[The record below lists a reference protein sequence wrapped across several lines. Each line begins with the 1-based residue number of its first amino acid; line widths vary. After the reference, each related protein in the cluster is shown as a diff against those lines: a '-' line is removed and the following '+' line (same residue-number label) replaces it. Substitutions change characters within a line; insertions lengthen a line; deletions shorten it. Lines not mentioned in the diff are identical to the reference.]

1 MLGKTVGGRYQIIRF
16 LGGGGFGRTYLAE
29 DWHLP
34 GKPQCVVKQLNPQV
48 TDEKGLLAAK
58 TLFDREARVLYMLG
72 NHDQIP
78 KLFAHFEE
86 QREFYLVQ
94 EFIEGEVLSREL
106 RERRILNEDEVI
118 TLLQDILVTLEFVH
132 QQGVIHRD
140 IKPSN
145 LIRRSHDQK
154 IVLIDFGAV
163 KQFGHQ
169 PLLENEAQT
178 TITIAIGSLGY
189 IPNEQ
194 LAGKP
199 RCSSDIYAVGM
210 VGLRAL
216 TGLYPSQLPDDPR
229 TGEILWRDHA
239 TVSPELA
246 DILDKM
252 IRYDFRQ
259 RYQSASEALAALNHI
274 APPHH
279 TTVILPTTQATNS
292 DSHLV
297 WIERGDELFQ
307 IQRFR
312 EAIAC
317 YDKALQD
324 VTDDYMVWFKRAM
337 ALENLREFE
346 VAIESYDQVLQLHSE
361 DYLAWFKRGKALEQL
376 KRYDAA
382 IECYDKVIELQP
394 DNYWA
399 WHDRGRVLEES
410 QQFEQAA
417 ASYDRTVQLKPS
429 FSLAIEGRKRVLSQ
443 LRQVDQLYGLQHYEE
458 AIASCERKLKIKPD
472 DALSWLMRGMALEKL
487 HQYEA
492 AVHSYERVVKL
503 QPDDH
508 LAWFKRGTLLEHL
521 KRYKEAVLSYN
532 KVVQLQPENYWVWND
547 RGRVLETIDR
557 HELALASYDKAM
569 QIKPDFEPAVEGRRR
584 MLNYLKQ
591 GSRPQTTAI
600 QTAVQ
605 AEKTTSIKH

>member
-58 TLFDREARVLYMLG
+58 TLFDREARVLYTLG

-78 KLFAHFEE
+78 KLYAHFEE

-106 RERRILNEDEVI
+106 KERRILNEDEVI
-118 TLLQDILVTLEFVH
+118 TLLQDMLVTLEFVH

-163 KQFGHQ
+163 KHFGNQ
-169 PLLENEAQT
+169 PLPESEAQT

-189 IPNEQ
+189 MPNEQ

-199 RCSSDIYAVGM
+199 RFSSDIYAVGM

-239 TVSPELA
+239 TVSAELA
-246 DILDKM
+246 NILDKM

-259 RYQSASEALAALNHI
+259 RYQSAAAALAALNQI

-279 TTVILPTTQATNS
+279 ATVILPTTQAIGS
-292 DSHLV
+292 DGHLV

-307 IQRFR
+307 MQRFR

-317 YDKALQD
+317 YDKTMQEM
-324 VTDDYMVWFKRAM
+324 TDDYMVWFKRAM

-346 VAIESYDQVLQLHSE
+346 AAIESYDQVLQLRPQ
-361 DYLAWFKRGKALEQL
+361 DYLAWYKRGKALEQL
-376 KRYDAA
+376 KRYETA
-382 IECYDKVIELQP
+382 IECYDKVIEFQP
-394 DNYWA
+394 ENYWA
-399 WHDRGRVLEES
+399 WHDRGRVLEEL
-410 QQFEQAA
+410 QRFEEAA

-429 FSLAIEGRKRVLSQ
+429 FNLAIEGRKRVLSQ
-443 LRQVDQLYGLQHYEE
+443 LKQVDQLYGLQHYEE
-458 AIASCERKLKIKPD
+458 AIASCERKLRAKPD

-521 KRYKEAVLSYN
+521 KRHKEAVLSYN
-532 KVVQLQPENYWVWND
+532 KVVQLQPENYWAWND
-547 RGRVLETIDR
+547 RGRVLETLDR

-600 QTAVQ
+600 QTTVQ
-605 AEKTTSIKH
+605 AEKTASVK